1 MLGSNEADTAALPA
15 RQRVLVTAHRLFY
28 RDGIRATGID
38 RVIAESGVTK
48 VTFYRHFPSKHDLV
62 LAYLDHRHALWM
74 AWFRDALQRHAGGQ
88 PAGADAL
95 AGALLAALGE
105 WFGDDGF
112 RGCAFI
118 NAAVEL
124 GGSVEPVLALVRQH
138 KQDLVDTLAQALPA
152 GPSAGGQAE
161 SLALAIDGAIV
172 QAQSGRPVAQV
183 LVGLR
188 RLVAPLLAAGDAP
201 ATAGAAARHR
211 ARA

>member
-1 MLGSNEADTAALPA
+1 MLGFHEADLAALPA

-28 RDGIRATGID
+28 WDGIRATGID

-48 VTFYRHFPSKHDLV
+48 VTFYRHFPSKQALV

-74 AWFRDALQRHAGGQ
+74 AWFRDALQRHAGGL
-88 PAGADAL
+88 PAGAEAL
-95 AGALLAALGE
+95 AGALGE

-124 GGSVEPVLALVRQH
+124 GGSVDAVLAVVRQH

-152 GPSAGGQAE
+152 GPQAGAQAE
-161 SLALAIDGAIV
+161 ALALAIDGAIV
-172 QAQSGRPVAQV
+172 QAQSGRPLGPV
-183 LVGLR
+183 LAGFR
-188 RLVAPLLAAGDAP
+188 RLVAPLLAAGEGP
-201 ATAGAAARHR
+201 ATAEAAARP
-211 ARA
+211 